1 MYLDLLNAG
10 CFPTWPEV
18 FAIAEC
24 VMQQL
29 QQEDPEFHD
38 HLKSIATINVQGSPK
53 VCFNNWMLGSDTFL
67 QIMPNFE

>member
-1 MYLDLLNAG
+1 MWLNYVKTHSGEHVLELAMYLDLLNAG

-53 VCFNNWMLGSDTFL
+53 VR
-67 QIMPNFE
+67 

>member
-53 VCFNNWMLGSDTFL
+53 VRKSVLTTGCWVQTHFFK
-67 QIMPNFE
+67 